1 MRCDNLVGATRGC
14 AYPCTGPDV
23 HACGYASMCV
33 VTIDYGLAVGVRRW
47 PARGAIF
54 QKYSSMVVL
63 DTATA
68 VQRKNR
74 IDLVCTYYDKVR
86 DEQFRASSVMCT
98 SQHSGVCIPHL
109 TQYQTNRTALG
120 ALNF

>member
-1 MRCDNLVGATRGC
+1 MRQPSGSDQGLCLSLHRPRRARVWVREYVRRHYRLRPGGGREALAGTRCD
-14 AYPCTGPDV
+14 
-23 HACGYASMCV
+23 
-33 VTIDYGLAVGVRRW
+33 
-47 PARGAIF
+47 F